1 MVGKQN
7 KIMLPGLA
15 ALEAVALISEHG
27 FKELGLNRIYG
38 GQAYPGLK
46 SWNKLLE
53 VIGYQVDGIERNA
66 LRRGH
71 KYSDKLEISLIFED
85 YLKIS
90 KSRGKLWPSMK
101 KIKEIIR
108 KQPKN
113 SFAEILNRE
122 MERLKKEHYKYI
134 F

>member
-38 GQAYPGLK
+38 GQAYPSLK

-66 LRRGH
+66 LRREH